1 MTREREGK
9 LFRTRPGG
17 SAKWSNARVRAAL
30 AEILNPEVRPP
41 IATLVDAAESLDPEL
56 LDELARQV
64 AARRKFRHGS

>member
-1 MTREREGK
+1 VVER
-9 LFRTRPGG
+9 
-17 SAKWSNARVRAAL
+17 ARVRAAL